1 MRTFRIFLLVTLLF
15 LFNSCQTIEN
25 KSQSAIK
32 KENEKLS
39 KFLQQPESELKIV
52 MGEPDDIVYDDKG
65 SKFFIYTKKK
75 YKITC
80 ERKFEIDK
88 TEIKAGHAGKT
99 GRDSAIAEIALDYAF
114 ALKISEKLNT

>member
-1 MRTFRIFLLVTLLF
+1 MKIIHILLLTIFLF
-15 LFNSCQTIEN
+15 LFSSCQTIEN
-25 KSQSAIK
+25 KSQKAIE

-52 MGEPDDIVYDDKG
+52 MGEPDEIKYDDKG

-75 YKITC
+75 YSITC

-88 TEIKAGHAGKT
+88 NKMIVGFTSKGC
-99 GRDSAIAEIALDYAF
+99 F
-114 ALKISEKLNT
+114 